1 MAQKLPARGAV
12 DRTASERMQFGLNKI
27 V

>member
-1 MAQKLPARGAV
+1 MAQKLPARVAAH
-12 DRTASERMQFGLNKI
+12 RTASERMQFGLNKI